1 MRARKLGHKLGIN
14 VFKTWDR
21 YRRSPD
27 GPLTSTECSFVLER
41 CP

>member
-14 VFKTWDR
+14 VFKAWDR
-21 YRRSPD
+21 YRSPD
-27 GPLTSTECSFVLER
+27 GPLTSIECSFVFER